1 MFDSSFCASVAVVSR
16 REACFRKAWD
26 TNTLV
31 LSASPLLHPVSHA
44 YEQQDARCLH
54 LLQAVALVPSCKSRK
69 LLGTVRQALK
79 MPLVSKTRSQLETSL
94 CPLLKKLQEEDQK
107 SGFMLRKEHVVNGMR
122 LGDLVAIPSGAGCL
136 RGYGCDDGFC
146 TVVYPWGHGFV
157 HVKDVE
163 KVQQALDKYLK
174 KHTYNKLPENLSLQV
189 PVERDSAKETSAAA
203 LEEVG
208 LEVYKELLKS
218 LEEEHVDTT
227 VLREDLGFWRRVL
240 ALTKKAKLTSN
251 ILKNRSSKKKQ
262 EQEKK
267 PVGTEV
273 QGLLSETKEE
283 EETEQY
289 VLSEFMAGQLG
300 LPLTK
305 RTKNASCCSA
315 IEPWV
320 LTLCGVR
327 KYCGFAGDLEAS
339 YKVP

>member
-1 MFDSSFCASVAVVSR
+1 MFDSPFCASGAVVSR

-31 LSASPLLHPVSHA
+31 LSASSLLHPVSHA

-163 KVQQALDKYLK
+163 KIER
-174 KHTYNKLPENLSLQV
+174 LPENLSLQV

-203 LEEVG
+203 EEEVG

-305 RTKNASCCSA
+305 GTKNASCCSA

-339 YKVP
+339 YKVPSTESPTP

>member
-1 MFDSSFCASVAVVSR
+1 MFDSPSVEVLRECGR
-16 REACFRKAWD
+16 RLEACFRKAWD

-163 KVQQALDKYLK
+163 KIER
-174 KHTYNKLPENLSLQV
+174 LPENLSLQV

-339 YKVP
+339 YKMPSTESPTP